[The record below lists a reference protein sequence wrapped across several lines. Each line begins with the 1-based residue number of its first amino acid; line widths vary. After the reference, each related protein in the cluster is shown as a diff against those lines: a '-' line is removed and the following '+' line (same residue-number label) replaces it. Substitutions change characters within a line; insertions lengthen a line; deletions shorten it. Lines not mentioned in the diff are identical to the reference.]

1 MHTNKTEI
9 YILSGF
15 LGSGKTTLLKELLIK
30 EKKAD
35 RKVAVLMNEFGSI
48 SIDSNEVDKDI
59 PLKELLG
66 GCVCCT
72 IQDKLEAQLQTLL
85 IEENPDV
92 IYLETTGAAHP
103 VETIDTILSP
113 LLAHRLQLKG
123 IITVVDGLQWLNRRE
138 LSPVIQQLLL
148 EQVRHANLLII
159 NKQDKLTE
167 EQKARITMEVQGI
180 NPFAPALLT
189 DHSKIPYS
197 KIQNIEAHFHK
208 EIERTTIQ
216 SMQLTSYIYTFKKK
230 ISFEKF
236 DTFLRLLPETI
247 YRIKGYVQF
256 ENSAYPDLFQYSYGT
271 PIFMK
276 EEMNLPLNMVFIG
289 ENIDWKEIEQ
299 KLERL

>member
-1 MHTNKTEI
+1 MNKTEM

-15 LGSGKTTLLKELLIK
+15 LGSGKTTLLKELLKHEK
-30 EKKAD
+30 EAG

-48 SIDSNEVDKDI
+48 SIDSNEIDEDV

-85 IEENPDV
+85 IEESPDV

-113 LLAHRLQLKG
+113 LFAHRLQLKG
-123 IITVVDGLQWLNRRE
+123 IITVVDGLQWLHRKE

-159 NKQDKLTE
+159 NKQNKLTE
-167 EQKARITMEVQGI
+167 EQKARIAMEIQGI
-180 NPFAPALLT
+180 NPFAFALLT
-189 DHSKIPYS
+189 DYSKVPYS
-197 KIQNIEAHFHK
+197 KIQNTQVHFH
-208 EIERTTIQ
+208 EDIQQTTIK
-216 SMQLTSYIYTFKKK
+216 SMQLTSYVYRFKKP
-230 ISFEKF
+230 ILFDKF
-236 DTFLRLLPETI
+236 DAFLRLLPETI

-256 ENSAYPDLFQYSYGT
+256 SNSAYPDLFQYSYGT

-276 EEMNLPLNMVFIG
+276 EEMKMPLNMVFIG
-289 ENIDWKEIEQ
+289 ENIDWREIQ
-299 KLERL
+299 KQLELL

>member
-1 MHTNKTEI
+1 MNKTEM

-15 LGSGKTTLLKELLIK
+15 LGSGKTTLLKELLAHEK
-30 EKKAD
+30 EAG

-48 SIDSNEVDKDI
+48 SIDSNEIDEDV

-85 IEENPDV
+85 IEESPDV

-113 LLAHRLQLKG
+113 LFAHRLQLKG
-123 IITVVDGLQWLNRRE
+123 IITVVDGLQWLQRKE

-159 NKQDKLTE
+159 NKQNKLTE
-167 EQKARITMEVQGI
+167 EQKARIAMEIQGI
-180 NPFAPALLT
+180 NPFAFALLT
-189 DHSKIPYS
+189 DYSKVPYS
-197 KIQNIEAHFHK
+197 KIQNMQFHFH
-208 EIERTTIQ
+208 EDIQQTTIK
-216 SMQLTSYIYTFKKK
+216 SMQLTSYVYRFKKP
-230 ISFEKF
+230 ILFDKF

-256 ENSAYPDLFQYSYGT
+256 SNSAYPDLFQYSYGT

-276 EEMNLPLNMVFIG
+276 EEMKMPLNMVFIG
-289 ENIDWKEIEQ
+289 ENIDWREIQ
-299 KLERL
+299 KQLELL

>member
-1 MHTNKTEI
+1 MNKTEM

-15 LGSGKTTLLKELLIK
+15 LGSGKTTLLKELLAHEK
-30 EKKAD
+30 EAG

-48 SIDSNEVDKDI
+48 SIDSNEIDEDV

-85 IEENPDV
+85 IEESPDV

-113 LLAHRLQLKG
+113 LFAHRLQLKG
-123 IITVVDGLQWLNRRE
+123 IITVVDGLQWLQRKE

-159 NKQDKLTE
+159 NKQNKLTE
-167 EQKARITMEVQGI
+167 EQKARIAMEIQGI
-180 NPFAPALLT
+180 NPFAFALLT
-189 DHSKIPYS
+189 DYSKVPYS
-197 KIQNIEAHFHK
+197 KIQNMQFHFH
-208 EIERTTIQ
+208 EDIQQTTIK
-216 SMQLTSYIYTFKKK
+216 SMQLTSYVYRFKKP
-230 ISFEKF
+230 ILFDKF
-236 DTFLRLLPETI
+236 DAFLRLLPETI

-256 ENSAYPDLFQYSYGT
+256 SNSAYPDLFQYSYGT

-276 EEMNLPLNMVFIG
+276 EEMKMPLNMVFIG
-289 ENIDWKEIEQ
+289 ENIDWREIQ
-299 KLERL
+299 KQLELL

>member
-1 MHTNKTEI
+1 MNKTEM

-15 LGSGKTTLLKELLIK
+15 LGSGKTTLLKELLAHEK
-30 EKKAD
+30 EAG

-48 SIDSNEVDKDI
+48 SIDSNEIDEDV

-85 IEENPDV
+85 IEESPDV

-113 LLAHRLQLKG
+113 LFAHRLQLKG
-123 IITVVDGLQWLNRRE
+123 IITVVDGLQWLHRKE

-159 NKQDKLTE
+159 NKQNKLTE
-167 EQKARITMEVQGI
+167 EQKARIAMEIQGI
-180 NPFAPALLT
+180 NPFAFALLT
-189 DHSKIPYS
+189 DYSKVPYS
-197 KIQNIEAHFHK
+197 KIQNMQFHFH
-208 EIERTTIQ
+208 EDIQQTTIK
-216 SMQLTSYIYTFKKK
+216 SMQLTSYVYRFKKP
-230 ISFEKF
+230 ILFDKF
-236 DTFLRLLPETI
+236 DAFLRLLPETI

-256 ENSAYPDLFQYSYGT
+256 SNSAYPDLFQYSYGT

-276 EEMNLPLNMVFIG
+276 EEMKMPLNMVFIG
-289 ENIDWKEIEQ
+289 ENIDWREIQ
-299 KLERL
+299 KQLELL

>member
-1 MHTNKTEI
+1 MNKTEM

-15 LGSGKTTLLKELLIK
+15 LGSGKTTLLKELLKHEK
-30 EKKAD
+30 EAG

-48 SIDSNEVDKDI
+48 SIDSNEVDEDV

-85 IEENPDV
+85 IEESPDV

-113 LLAHRLQLKG
+113 LFAHRLQLKG
-123 IITVVDGLQWLNRRE
+123 IITVVDGLQWLHRKE

-159 NKQDKLTE
+159 NKQNKLTE
-167 EQKARITMEVQGI
+167 EQKARIAMEIQGI
-180 NPFAPALLT
+180 NPFAFALLT
-189 DHSKIPYS
+189 DYSKVPYS
-197 KIQNIEAHFHK
+197 KIQNTQVHFH
-208 EIERTTIQ
+208 EDIQQTTIK
-216 SMQLTSYIYTFKKK
+216 SMQLTSYVYRFKKP
-230 ISFEKF
+230 ILFDKF
-236 DTFLRLLPETI
+236 DAFLRLLPETI

-256 ENSAYPDLFQYSYGT
+256 SNSAYPDLFQYSYGT

-276 EEMNLPLNMVFIG
+276 EEMKMPLNMVFIG
-289 ENIDWKEIEQ
+289 ENIDWREIQ
-299 KLERL
+299 KQLELL

>member
-1 MHTNKTEI
+1 MNKTEI

-30 EKKAD
+30 EKEAG

-48 SIDSNEVDKDI
+48 SIDSNEVDKDV

-103 VETIDTILSP
+103 VETMDTILSP
-113 LLAHRLQLKG
+113 LLAHKLQLKG

-138 LSPVIQQLLL
+138 LSPIIQQLVL

-159 NKQDKLTE
+159 NKQDTLTE
-167 EQKARITMEVQGI
+167 EKKARITMEIQGI

-189 DHSKIPYS
+189 NHSKIPYS
-197 KIQNIEAHFHK
+197 KIQNIKAHFHK
-208 EIERTTIQ
+208 ELERTTIK
-216 SMQLTSYIYTFKKK
+216 SMQLTSYIYTFQKT

-236 DTFLRLLPETI
+236 DDFLRSLPEMI

-256 ENSAYPDLFQYSYGT
+256 EDSAYPDLFQYSYGT
-271 PIFMK
+271 PIFMR

>member
-1 MHTNKTEI
+1 MNKTEF

-15 LGSGKTTLLKELLIK
+15 LGSGKTTLLKELLTYEK
-30 EKKAD
+30 EAG

-85 IEENPDV
+85 IEENPDA

-113 LLAHRLQLKG
+113 LLAHKLQLKG
-123 IITVVDGLQWLNRRE
+123 IITVVDGLQWLNRQE
-138 LSPVIQQLLL
+138 FSPVIQQLLL
-148 EQVRHANLLII
+148 EQVRHANLLVV
-159 NKQDKLTE
+159 NKQDKLSE
-167 EQKARITMEVQGI
+167 ANKARITMEIQGI
-180 NPFAPALLT
+180 NPSALLLLT
-189 DHSKIPYS
+189 DYSKIPYS
-197 KIQNIEAHFHK
+197 KIKNIHVHFH
-208 EIERTTIQ
+208 EDIESTTIK
-216 SMQLTSYIYTFKKK
+216 SMQLTSYVYRFKKP
-230 ISFEKF
+230 IAFDKF
-236 DTFLRLLPETI
+236 DNFLRSLPDTI

-256 ENSAYPDLFQYSYGT
+256 SNGAYPDLFQYSYGT

-276 EEMNLPLNMVFIG
+276 EDMNMPLNMVFIG
-289 ENIDWKEIEQ
+289 ENIDWKEIEK
-299 KLERL
+299 KLALL

>member
-1 MHTNKTEI
+1 MNKTEI

-15 LGSGKTTLLKELLIK
+15 LGSGKTTLLKELLKHEK
-30 EKKAD
+30 EAG

-48 SIDSNEVDKDI
+48 SIDSNEVDEDV

-85 IEENPDV
+85 IEESPDV

-113 LLAHRLQLKG
+113 LFAHRLQLKG
-123 IITVVDGLQWLNRRE
+123 IITVVDGLQWLHRKE

-159 NKQDKLTE
+159 NKQNKLTE
-167 EQKARITMEVQGI
+167 EQKARIAMEIQGI
-180 NPFAPALLT
+180 NPFAFALLT
-189 DHSKIPYS
+189 DYSKVPYS
-197 KIQNIEAHFHK
+197 KIQNTQVHFH
-208 EIERTTIQ
+208 EDIQQTTIK
-216 SMQLTSYIYTFKKK
+216 SMQLTSYVYRFKKP
-230 ISFEKF
+230 ILFDKF

-256 ENSAYPDLFQYSYGT
+256 SNSAYPDLFQYSYGT

-276 EEMNLPLNMVFIG
+276 EEMNMPLNMVFIG
-289 ENIDWKEIEQ
+289 ENIDWGEIRKQ
-299 KLERL
+299 LELL

>member
-1 MHTNKTEI
+1 MNKTEF

-15 LGSGKTTLLKELLIK
+15 LGSGKTTLLKELLTYEK
-30 EKKAD
+30 EAG

-113 LLAHRLQLKG
+113 LLAHKLQLKG
-123 IITVVDGLQWLNRRE
+123 IITVVDGLQWLNRQE
-138 LSPVIQQLLL
+138 FSPVIQQLLL
-148 EQVRHANLLII
+148 EQVRHANLLVV
-159 NKQDKLTE
+159 NKQDKLSE
-167 EQKARITMEVQGI
+167 ANKARITMEIQGI
-180 NPFAPALLT
+180 NPSALLLLT
-189 DHSKIPYS
+189 DYSKIPYS
-197 KIQNIEAHFHK
+197 KIKNIHVHFH
-208 EIERTTIQ
+208 EDIESTTIK
-216 SMQLTSYIYTFKKK
+216 SMQLTSYVYRFKKP
-230 ISFEKF
+230 IAFDKF
-236 DTFLRLLPETI
+236 DNFLRSLPDTI

-256 ENSAYPDLFQYSYGT
+256 SNGAYPDLFQYSYGT

-276 EEMNLPLNMVFIG
+276 EDMNMPLNMVFIG
-289 ENIDWKEIEQ
+289 ENIDWKEIEK
-299 KLERL
+299 KLALL